1 MTVSIGKPD
10 SKVTFRDI
18 TLSKSQV
25 LEISVKD
32 TGIGIPETKRMM
44 IFEAFQQAEG
54 GTSRQYGGT
63 GLGLT
68 ISRELSRLLGGE
80 IHIESTEGK
89 GSIFTVYVPM
99 DLTSAP
105 IKEIDDAIS
114 SYSDSNYTPTRNTE
128 AMEVADNRSNGL
140 AEAFIADDRDNL
152 KASEYSLLIIENDQ
166 FLAEKIK
173 RIVQQSGYK
182 FLFAKDGKE
191 GMKLAAKYQ
200 PNGILLNGQLPDM
213 KGLIVLEHLKF
224 NLKTRHIPVH
234 LMATE
239 DHSREAL
246 SKGAMGFSFKPV
258 SYKDIEN
265 AIQRMEKLHIIHPK
279 ELLIIEDDE
288 ATLKAIRNI
297 LENKDISISSA
308 MTGKEA
314 LNQLTAKK
322 FDCIILDLN
331 LPDTSG
337 FDILKELKASRKAE
351 NLPVVVYTGQDL
363 TKSQLKEL
371 HKFTDSIL
379 IKGASTPEKLLD
391 EVSLFLHSD
400 QSKLSTR
407 QKKIMVDLHDP
418 KHVLKDKKVLLVDDD
433 NRNSYALSKA
443 LAEAGMD
450 VIVAENGKIA
460 IQKLEKEKNIDIV
473 LMDVMMPVMDGY
485 EATTIIRQNPVY
497 KKLPIISLTA
507 KAMPEDKAK
516 SLEAGANDYL
526 TKPVN
531 IEKLLDI
538 VRLWLYQ

>member
-1 MTVSIGKPD
+1 
-10 SKVTFRDI
+10 
-18 TLSKSQV
+18 
-25 LEISVKD
+25 
-32 TGIGIPETKRMM
+32 
-44 IFEAFQQAEG
+44 
-54 GTSRQYGGT
+54 
-63 GLGLT
+63 
-68 ISRELSRLLGGE
+68 
-80 IHIESTEGK
+80 
-89 GSIFTVYVPM
+89 
-99 DLTSAP
+99 
-105 IKEIDDAIS
+105 
-114 SYSDSNYTPTRNTE
+114 
-128 AMEVADNRSNGL
+128 
-140 AEAFIADDRDNL
+140 
-152 KASEYSLLIIENDQ
+152 SLLIIENDQ

-200 PNGILLNGQLPDM
+200 PNGILLNAQLPDM

-288 ATLKAIRNI
+288 ATLKAIWNI
-297 LENKDISISSA
+297 LENKDINISSA

-497 KKLPIISLTA
+497 KKLPIISL
-507 KAMPEDKAK
+507 
-516 SLEAGANDYL
+516 
-526 TKPVN
+526 
-531 IEKLLDI
+531 
-538 VRLWLYQ
+538 